1 MIHKIW
7 IRRQA
12 RSASLRPDLFDDDDD
27 VLSTTITT
35 WRQRQKQ
42 NSGFNTFLLLSQCIN
57 TISKLDLIDSANLW
71 RDSPTHAE
79 VFRGKFTTSHHPPE
93 SLFVLTDYGLLA
105 CLNAI
110 IEKTLQKYENN
121 KKAKT
126 KRRATGWHCN
136 IRLNVEG
143 FWQTLGV
150 VFLLYPLPR
159 GANNHSRNF
168 GTTY

>member
-1 MIHKIW
+1 MSC
-7 IRRQA
+7 Q
-12 RSASLRPDLFDDDDD
+12 P
-27 VLSTTITT
+27 TITT

-71 RDSPTHAE
+71 RDNPTHAE

-105 CLNAI
+105 CSNAI

-121 KKAKT
+121 KKART

-143 FWQTLGV
+143 VLTDARSRLLAISASARRKESQPWFWYYVQSGPISLRHV
-150 VFLLYPLPR
+150 IFKDYILIWL
-159 GANNHSRNF
+159 
-168 GTTY
+168 